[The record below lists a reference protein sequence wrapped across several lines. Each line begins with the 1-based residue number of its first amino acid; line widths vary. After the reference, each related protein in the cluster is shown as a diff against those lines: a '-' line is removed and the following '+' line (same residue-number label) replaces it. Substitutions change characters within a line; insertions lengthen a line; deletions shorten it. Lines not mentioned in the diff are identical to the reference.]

1 MAHVVIEREIGG
13 RKLKIETGKVAK
25 QASGAAVVT
34 MGETIVLAAVT
45 DQALREGMDFF
56 PLTVDYR
63 EKGYASGL
71 IFGGRFMKREGRP
84 SEKEILTM
92 RLVDRPI
99 RPLWP
104 AAFSRDVLIQALA
117 LSAEPDVDPD
127 ILAMIASSAALA
139 VSPLPFGGPLGAVRV
154 ACLDGQFKLFPTK
167 DELTKTS
174 LDLVVAGTKSAVLMV
189 EAAASELSENDMV
202 NAIEFGHKAIKD
214 IVAMEEELVA
224 QAGVQKELFT
234 PPPPHPITDVIC
246 REHFAAARQAALTP
260 TKFGRRD
267 ALQKLCNELVA
278 KYARDAKST
287 NPELAK
293 DESLPAAWH
302 VKAAFEVLQ
311 EKVIR
316 ALICEN
322 QRCDGR
328 KRDEVRAISGDVG
341 LLPRAHGSALFT
353 RGETQALVAATMGT
367 VGDEQTVE
375 SLSGEFSEK
384 FMLHYNF
391 PSFCVGEV
399 KMPRGPGRREIGH
412 GNLARRALKP
422 ALPDY
427 TVFPYTLRLVS
438 EILESNGSSS
448 MATVCG
454 GTLALM
460 DAGVP
465 LKAPVAGIAMGLVEE
480 QGEYC
485 VVSDILGDED
495 HYGDMDFKVAGTDK
509 GITALQMDLKSQ
521 GIPTPVMRQA
531 LEQAKA
537 GRIKILAEMA
547 KILAAPRPNISQHA
561 PKIIQMK
568 IEVDKIGKLIGPG
581 GKTIRSLEEKYKVT
595 VEVDDL
601 GNVIVASP
609 KRDQAEAAK
618 LEIDGLVG
626 TPEVGK
632 IYMGEVVNIKEFGVF
647 FEIMP
652 GTDGM
657 CHVSELDTSYV
668 KNPEEFCKVGDKME
682 VKLIAV
688 DDLGRLKLSRRA
700 VLAPGTEVVPQPG
713 RASGEGHGG
722 RGRGGDRGGG
732 RGDRGGREHGRGG
745 DRGGEHRRGGDR
757 GGDRGP
763 RPPREHHEYSDRA
776 EPAAQPA
783 AAPPAPQ
790 GQPAAPDAGSG
801 AGASPQGQG
810 PA

>member
-1 MAHVVIEREIGG
+1 MAHIVIEREIGG
-13 RKLKIETGKVAK
+13 RKLKIETGKMAK
-25 QASGAAVVT
+25 QAAGAAVVT
-34 MGETIVLAAVT
+34 MGETIVISAVT

-92 RLVDRPI
+92 RLIDRPI

-104 AAFSRDVLIQALA
+104 MEFSRDVLIQALA

-139 VSPLPFGGPLGAVRV
+139 VSKLPFHGPLGAVRV
-154 ACLDGQFKLFPTK
+154 GLIDGQLKLNPTK
-167 DELTKTS
+167 EELEKSS

-189 EAAASELSENDMV
+189 EAGARELSEDDMV
-202 NAIEFGHKAIKD
+202 NAIEFGHSFIKE
-214 IVAMEEELVA
+214 IVAMQEELAA
-224 QAGVQKELFT
+224 QAGVQKEPFV
-234 PPPPHPITDVIC
+234 PPPPHPITEVLC
-246 REHFAAARQAALTP
+246 KEHFAAAKKAALTP

-267 ALQKLCNELVA
+267 ALKKLCDELVA
-278 KYARDAKST
+278 KYARDAQP

-293 DESLPAAWH
+293 DETLPAAWH
-302 VKAAFEVLQ
+302 VKGAFEVLQ

-316 ALICEN
+316 TLIREN
-322 QRCDGR
+322 HRCDGR
-328 KRDEVRAISGDVG
+328 KRDEIRAITGDVG

-375 SLSGEFSEK
+375 SLAGEFSEK

-391 PSFCVGEV
+391 PSFSVGEV

-448 MATVCG
+448 MASVCG

-465 LKAPVAGIAMGLVEE
+465 IKAPVAGIAMGLVEE
-480 QGEYC
+480 GGEHC

-495 HYGDMDFKVAGTDK
+495 HYGDMDFKVAGTEN

-521 GIPTPVMRQA
+521 GIPTPVMRAA
-531 LEQAKA
+531 LEQAKV
-537 GRIKILAEMA
+537 GRKHILAEMA

-581 GKTIRSLEEKYKVT
+581 GKTIRALEEKYKVT

-609 KRDQAEAAK
+609 KRDVAEAAQR
-618 LEIDGLVG
+618 EIEGLVG

-668 KNPEEFCKVGDKME
+668 KNPQDFCKIGDKME
-682 VKLIAV
+682 VKLIAI
-688 DDLGRLKLSRRA
+688 DDLGRMKLSRRA
-700 VLAPGTEVVPQPG
+700 VLAPGSEAQPQAG
-713 RASGEGHGG
+713 RAPGEGHGG
-722 RGRGGDRGGG
+722 RGRGGERGE
-732 RGDRGGREHGRGG
+732 RHGDRG
-745 DRGGEHRRGGDR
+745 GGEHRRGGDR
-757 GGDRGP
+757 GGDRRGGG
-763 RPPREHHEYSDRA
+763 RPHREHTERS
-776 EPAAQPA
+776 ESPAVPSESPA
-783 AAPPAPQ
+783 PPTTNAGPESGGGAAP
-790 GQPAAPDAGSG
+790 GQQSV
-801 AGASPQGQG
+801 
-810 PA
+810 